1 MLHGSYG
8 IREKSYKVD
17 LSMWYVKNRWASE
30 KSSQLFLG
38 FERAFLLKFI
48 SWSRSNTMLKLM
60 LYQFLKAWTTNSGI
74 TVWWRLKSAKY
85 QPKCGSLFEGVVIM
99 QEMMS
104 EWVIS
109 WFLGK
114 NLEKICLWFVAFKWH
129 DLLIISHLHRYC
141 DYHFGNNSNNF

>member
-1 MLHGSYG
+1 MLYPILCSLRIRRMPYG
-8 IREKSYKVD
+8 IREKSYKAD

-38 FERAFLLKFI
+38 FVRAFLLKFI

-74 TVWWRLKSAKY
+74 TVWWRSKSAKN
-85 QPKCGSLFEGVVIM
+85 QQKCGSLFKGVEIS

-104 EWVIS
+104 EWVESFIFRS
-109 WFLGK
+109 TFKKRIENFWENFL
-114 NLEKICLWFVAFKWH
+114 KIWTT
-129 DLLIISHLHRYC
+129 
-141 DYHFGNNSNNF
+141 